1 MKKFIITIA
10 STEEVSEEHIRSVLY
25 LGNQEAGVGT
35 LYPEIPT
42 ITVKDVAQVTYG
54 EGRMTFEQRE
64 KLWAMCGRYGVPF
77 RETDYHRSAIGY
89 GSYADL
95 PPSYEGWVGGDFYS
109 NNKAGGQKTI
119 YVMVEHDGRSHS

>member
-1 MKKFIITIA
+1 MIA
-10 STEEVSEEHIRSVLY
+10 KALKQSSLFCTLVAGRTKHRLIWQGLRFFEVTEIVNH
-25 LGNQEAGVGT
+25 
-35 LYPEIPT
+35 
-42 ITVKDVAQVTYG
+42 

-64 KLWAMCGRYGVPF
+64 KLWHLCQGYNVPF

-119 YVMVEHDGRSHS
+119 YVMVEHDGRSHT

>member
-1 MKKFIITIA
+1 MSKKFIV
-10 STEEVSEEHIRSVLY
+10 EVDDDV
-25 LGNQEAGVGT
+25 
-35 LYPEIPT
+35 
-42 ITVKDVAQVTYG
+42 ITVKDVQSILYLGNRAAETEDTVNQLNVKEVSPIVNH

-64 KLWAMCGRYGVPF
+64 KLWALCQGYGVPF

-89 GSYADL
+89 GSYADK

-119 YVMVEHDGRSHS
+119 YVMVEPNGRSHS

>member
-1 MKKFIITIA
+1 MSKKFIVEFDDEIT
-10 STEEVSEEHIRSVLY
+10 SEQLNSIIY
-25 LGNQEAGVGT
+25 LGNKEAQENFSDQIPKIRA
-35 LYPEIPT
+35 PE
-42 ITVKDVAQVTYG
+42 VTEIVNH

-64 KLWAMCGRYGVPF
+64 KLWALCKGYNVPF

-89 GSYADL
+89 GSYADK

-109 NNKAGGQKTI
+109 NNKSGGQKTI

>member
-1 MKKFIITIA
+1 MSKKFIV
-10 STEEVSEEHIRSVLY
+10 EVENDCEGAKAIKSLLY
-25 LGNQEAGVGT
+25 LGRRSDETPADLAGIEVFEVT
-35 LYPEIPT
+35 EI
-42 ITVKDVAQVTYG
+42 VNH

-64 KLWAMCGRYGVPF
+64 KLWALCKGYNVPF

-119 YVMVEHDGRSHS
+119 YVMVEHNGRSHS